1 MSNVFDGV
9 TVKVV
14 GGLWWHVAECAKFL
28 SGAWKCVTMTMAVIS
43 ATMNQ
48 SASDLSIG
56 MATNVIGRLQR
67 CGVSKVETLSGEW
80 MRD

>member
-43 ATMNQ
+43 ATMN
-48 SASDLSIG
+48 
-56 MATNVIGRLQR
+56 
-67 CGVSKVETLSGEW
+67 
-80 MRD
+80 